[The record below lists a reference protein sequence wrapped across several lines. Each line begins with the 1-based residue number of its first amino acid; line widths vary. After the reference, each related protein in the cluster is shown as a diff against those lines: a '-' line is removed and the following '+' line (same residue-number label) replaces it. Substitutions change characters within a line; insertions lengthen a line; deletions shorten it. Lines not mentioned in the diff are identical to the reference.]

1 MIQPSYDEFSDLS
14 RSVGIIPVVQR
25 IPADLLTPIS
35 VFRAFGRGTKS
46 FLLESVVNGE
56 RWARYSIMG
65 RNPFL
70 EYSAGLNGTR
80 CFLNG
85 RAFPTDVLGKTPVE
99 QIRELGV
106 RYHSGRFSYIDH
118 FYCGLLGYWAYDF
131 VRFTEKLPDDNPDPL
146 DMPDCSLMAPSEV
159 IVFDHLKNEAAVI
172 VNVLTDGGADAYTG
186 AVDRIGRIIS
196 EIERPEPI
204 PPSAVHPDDLDFIS
218 YTKKSDY
225 CDSVSKA
232 KEYIRNGDVFQVVL
246 SQRFSA
252 DYFGDP
258 LPVYRALRTVNP
270 SPYMFYIRLEDA
282 AVIGS
287 SPEMLVRVTDER
299 IETCPIAGTRPR
311 GATAEEDERLARE
324 LLLDEKETSE
334 HNMLVD
340 LARNDIGRV
349 SQIGTVRA
357 TDICHVEK
365 YSHVMHIVT
374 NVEGRLREGLSGIDV
389 LASILPAGTLSG
401 APKIRAMEI
410 IDELEPLRRGL
421 YGGAIGYL
429 GFDGN
434 LDTCITIRTAVLKD
448 KKIHVQAGAGIVADS
463 DPETEYRESMN
474 KAGAIFA
481 AIEKSGGLR

>member
-1 MIQPSYDEFSDLS
+1 VIYPSFDEFIRLS
-14 RSVGIIPVVQR
+14 KNAGVVPVLQK
-25 IPADLLTPIS
+25 IPADLMTPIS
-35 VFRAFGRGTKS
+35 VYRTFGRSPKS

-65 RNPFL
+65 RNPFI
-70 EYSAGLNGTR
+70 EYSADAAGTR
-80 CFLNG
+80 CLLKG
-85 RAFPTDVLGKTPVE
+85 KSYPTDLLGHTPIE
-99 QIRELGV
+99 QIRALSA
-106 RYHSGRFSYIDH
+106 RYYSGRFTYLDH
-118 FYCGLLGYWAYDF
+118 FYCGLLGYFSYDF
-131 VRFTEKLPDDNPDPL
+131 VRFSEKLPDTNPDL
-146 DMPDCSLMAPSEV
+146 EAMPDCMLMAPSEV
-159 IVFDHLKNEAAVI
+159 IVFDHLKNEASVI
-172 VNVLTDGGADAYTG
+172 CNILSDDGADAYTK
-186 AVDRIGRIIS
+186 AVSRIGEIIA
-196 EIERPEPI
+196 EIENPERV
-204 PPSAVHPDDLDFIS
+204 PPAVIHPYDLDFIS
-218 YTKKSDY
+218 HTKKSDF
-225 CDSVSKA
+225 CDSVTKA
-232 KEYIRNGDVFQVVL
+232 KEYIRDGDIFQVVL

-252 DYFGDP
+252 EYFGDP

-270 SPYMFYIRLEDA
+270 SPYMFCIRLPDA

-287 SPEMLVRVTDER
+287 SPEMLVRVTDGR

-311 GATAEEDERLARE
+311 GHSDAEDVRLARE

-349 SQIGTVRA
+349 SRIGSVRA
-357 TDICHVEK
+357 TDIAHVEK

-374 NVEGRLREGLSGIDV
+374 NVEGILRDGLSGIDV
-389 LASILPAGTLSG
+389 LSSILPAGTLSG

-434 LDTCITIRTAVLKD
+434 LDACITIRTAVIRNQE
-448 KKIHVQAGAGIVADS
+448 IHIQAGAGIVADS

-474 KAGAIFA
+474 KAGALFA

>member
-1 MIQPSYDEFSDLS
+1 MIQPSYDEFNELS
-14 RSVGIIPVVQR
+14 KRAGIVPVVQR

-70 EYSAGLNGTR
+70 EYDAGRSGAH

-85 RAFPTDVLGKTPVE
+85 KAFPVAVLGNSPVE

-106 RYHSGRFSYIDH
+106 RYHSGHFSYVDH

-131 VRFTEKLPDDNPDPL
+131 VRFTEKLPDNNPDPL
-146 DMPDCSLMAPSEV
+146 GMPDCSLMAPSEV

-172 VNVLTDGGADAYTG
+172 VNVPGDAGADAYAV
-186 AVDRIGRIIS
+186 AVDRIGKIIS
-196 EIERPEPI
+196 EIEHPEPI
-204 PPSAVHPDDLDFIS
+204 PPSAVHPDDLDFRS
-218 YTKKSDY
+218 HTKKSDY
-225 CDSVSKA
+225 CDFVSKA

-270 SPYMFYIRLEDA
+270 SPYMFYIRLQDA

-287 SPEMLVRVTDER
+287 SPEMLVRVTDGR

-311 GATAEEDERLARE
+311 GITSAEDERLARE

-349 SQIGTVRA
+349 SEIGSVRA

-448 KKIHVQAGAGIVADS
+448 KRIHVQAGAGIVADS

>member
-35 VFRAFGRGTKS
+35 VFRAFGRGAKS

-70 EYSAGLNGTR
+70 EYSAGPNGTR

-85 RAFPTDVLGKTPVE
+85 KVYPTDILGETPVE
-99 QIRELGV
+99 QIRELGA

-131 VRFTEKLPDDNPDPL
+131 VRFTEKLPDDNPDSL

-172 VNVLTDGGADAYTG
+172 INVLTDGGADAYAG
-186 AVDRIGRIIS
+186 AVERIGRIIS
-196 EIERPEPI
+196 EIEHPMPI

-218 YTKKSDY
+218 HTKKSDY